1 MMTFKNKMTIYSFTI
16 RHSFPN
22 LLYVTYLHDVLYVC
36 ATSSCF
42 CSPKGTIMK
51 IRSILTCIM
60 LSLPLYLNC
69 KTFRCVYC
77 FCKVVFYTL
86 LLYLFF
92 VVANK
97 YLLTY
102 LIKPLSKI
110 LPLSFTC
117 SQLPY
122 WLFGLLAYW
131 SIIWANVQHVSAS
144 CFTQSDTFQQFSDF
158 FSK

>member
-1 MMTFKNKMTIYSFTI
+1 MWSNKIFGAKRCKRMSFSAPCLDGTVLRSLDLMSFSAPCLDLSTTLKNPFLMTFKNKMTIYSFTI

-36 ATSSCF
+36 AISSCF

-77 FCKVVFYTL
+77 FL
-86 LLYLFF
+86 
-92 VVANK
+92 
-97 YLLTY
+97 
-102 LIKPLSKI
+102 
-110 LPLSFTC
+110 
-117 SQLPY
+117 
-122 WLFGLLAYW
+122 
-131 SIIWANVQHVSAS
+131 
-144 CFTQSDTFQQFSDF
+144 
-158 FSK
+158 